1 MFHSVSDGRTPEI
14 KHTPYG
20 YFRSFSY
27 QPMLAYPP
35 FYPPNYYN
43 PFMPWQNDI
52 NSRISSYPYGNV
64 PPAFVTPKNHMDF
77 GE

>member
-1 MFHSVSDGRTPEI
+1 
-14 KHTPYG
+14 
-20 YFRSFSY
+20 
-27 QPMLAYPP
+27 MLAYPP
-35 FYPPNYYN
+35 FYSPNYYN

-64 PPAFVTPKNHMDF
+64 PPAFVTPKNHVDF